1 MLGHLGT
8 GRHGRH
14 RPPDR
19 ATPAP
24 LETAGARTHRSRSW
38 SPVPRW
44 VLARVAVGVTT
55 AVVLGAALTVSMS
68 DPDPLDDPDLA
79 MQRAGILDVVGPRS
93 PAVAVAATVPARG
106 RVAVVFFLRPAQAEP
121 LISALDSPSGQQ
133 LRDLVDIGI
142 VVSSGASDVT
152 PSDPATTVA
161 ADPDGRLAAAY
172 RMRRPRDGGPPV
184 GYAVVDVDGTIR
196 YRTEDPG
203 LANGLDEVLTIV
215 DAVR

>member
-1 MLGHLGT
+1 M
-8 GRHGRH
+8 
-14 RPPDR
+14 
-19 ATPAP
+19 
-24 LETAGARTHRSRSW
+24 
-38 SPVPRW
+38 
-44 VLARVAVGVTT
+44 RVAVGVTT
-55 AVVLGAALTVSMS
+55 AVVFGAALTASMS
-68 DPDPLDDPDLA
+68 DPDPLDDPDPA

-93 PAVAVAATVPARG
+93 PAVALDATVPARG
-106 RVAVVFFLRPAQAEP
+106 RVAVVFFLRPTQADP
-121 LISALDSPSGQQ
+121 LVSALDSPPGQE
-133 LRDLVDIGI
+133 LRELVDIGI
-142 VVSSGASDVT
+142 VVSAGASEVT

-203 LANGLDEVLTIV
+203 VADGLDEVLTIV

>member
-19 ATPAP
+19 ATPAAP
-24 LETAGARTHRSRSW
+24 RDSRCPHTQISVLVTDASVGPGAGRRR
-38 SPVPRW
+38 
-44 VLARVAVGVTT
+44 VTT

-79 MQRAGILDVVGPRS
+79 MQRAGILDGVGPRS

-106 RVAVVFFLRPAQAEP
+106 RVAVVFFLRPAQAGP
-121 LISALDSPSGQQ
+121 LVSALNSPSGQQ

-152 PSDPATTVA
+152 PSDPTTTVA

>member
-1 MLGHLGT
+1 MHS
-8 GRHGRH
+8 
-14 RPPDR
+14 
-19 ATPAP
+19 
-24 LETAGARTHRSRSW
+24 SRSW

-44 VLARVAVGVTT
+44 VLVRVAVGVTT

-93 PAVAVAATVPARG
+93 PAVALDGRVPVRG
-106 RVAVVFFLRPAQAEP
+106 RVAVVFFLRPAQAGP
-121 LISALDSPSGQQ
+121 LVGALDSPSGQE
-133 LRDLVDIGI
+133 LRELVDIGL
-142 VVSSGASDVT
+142 VVSAGASDVT
-152 PSDPATTVA
+152 PSDPATTVV

-172 RMRRPRDGGPPV
+172 RMRPPRDGGPPV
-184 GYAVVDVDGTIR
+184 GYAVIDVDGTVR

-203 LANGLDEVLTIV
+203 VANGLDEVLTIV